1 MKSDIDNVPNE
12 EETLTNDLIEFQKNF
27 TRCFERSGYSIAMV
41 ARKLGIGYTSVRKY
55 LLGKGKPSKI
65 EIWQRIC
72 DLFNTTADELL
83 GLHTCKSSSPSHPLL
98 AAKSLPLLGK
108 VSAGLGA
115 YTGNFTTDRYNVPA
129 TWLKGN
135 EDDYYV
141 LKVTGDSMYP
151 RIPDGSY
158 TLIRKQQDIES
169 GEIGIVIVDSEDG
182 VIKKVN
188 KHKDSIELVSFNP
201 NYPPR
206 IFEKED
212 MNRVKIVGLLKKVIV
227 DF

>member
-1 MKSDIDNVPNE
+1 MDETTNKFSRTFARLFKDSKLTQRQMADILGVSQANISKYTKGSMPNLRE
-12 EETLTNDLIEFQKNF
+12 NEDILQRMCDYFH
-27 TRCFERSGYSIAMV
+27 V
-41 ARKLGIGYTSVRKY
+41 TS
-55 LLGKGKPSKI
+55 
-65 EIWQRIC
+65 
-72 DLFNTTADELL
+72 DELF
-83 GLHTCKSSSPSHPLL
+83 GINTHDPKHPLL

-129 TWLKGN
+129 TWLKG
-135 EDDYYV
+135 DAGDYYV
-141 LKVTGDSMYP
+141 LKVTGDSMCP
-151 RIPDGSY
+151 RIPDGAY
-158 TLIRKQQDIES
+158 ALIRKQQDVES
-169 GEIGIVIVDSEDG
+169 GELGIAVIDGEDG

-188 KHKDSIELVSFNP
+188 KHKDSIELVSFNL